1 MRTIKETLK
10 RKNAQRVLELA
21 NAGKTVTEIAN
32 EIGIWY
38 NVANFLFKELKK
50 EGFIKQTNGFEA
62 LLTSKR
68 KEVIINAFNKS
79 KTVFQNHLVKE
90 IGASKL
96 PADML
101 EDLRKLE
108 AAGFITVQIQ
118 GSKKVLIMK

>member
-21 NAGKTVTEIAN
+21 TAGKTVTEIAN

-38 NVANFLFKELKK
+38 NVASFLFKELKK
-50 EGFIKQTNGFEA
+50 EGFIKQTNEFEA
-62 LLTSKR
+62 FLTSKR
-68 KEVIINAFNKS
+68 KDVIITAFNKS

-90 IGASKL
+90 LGTSRL

-108 AAGFITVQIQ
+108 AAGFITVQVQ
-118 GSKKVLIMK
+118 GSKKMLIMK